1 MRDRLDDLGDA
12 AIAAVTFADP
22 RRLAAHREH
31 LDLPFP
37 LLADPQRML
46 YRRFGLDRAPLW
58 RIYNPGTLRLYGQ
71 LLARGRRLRRPVDD
85 TRQLGGDFVIDA
97 DGRLAVAFR
106 PRSPDDRPPID
117 DLVAAVSRART
128 ALGPGR

>member
-1 MRDRLDDLGDA
+1 MRDRLDDLGDTA
-12 AIAAVTFADP
+12 VAGVTFADP
-22 RRLAAHREH
+22 GRLAGHREH

-37 LLADPQRML
+37 LLADPERTL
-46 YRRFGLDRAPLW
+46 YRRFGLERAPLW

-97 DGRLAVAFR
+97 NGRLAAAFR
-106 PRSPDDRPPID
+106 PLSPDDRPSID
-117 DLVAAVSRART
+117 DLVVAVSRARSDR
-128 ALGPGR
+128 G

>member
-12 AIAAVTFADP
+12 SIAAVTFAEVE
-22 RRLAAHREH
+22 RLAAHRDH

-37 LLADPQRML
+37 LLADPERTV
-46 YRRFGLDRAPLW
+46 YRRFGLERAPLW

-85 TRQLGGDFVIDA
+85 TRQLGGDFVLDA
-97 DGRLAVAFR
+97 AGRLAAAFR

-117 DLVAAVSRART
+117 DLVVAVRRARSSRD
-128 ALGPGR
+128 G

>member
-12 AIAAVTFADP
+12 SIAAVTFAEVE
-22 RRLAAHREH
+22 RLAAHRDH

-37 LLADPQRML
+37 LLADPKRTV
-46 YRRFGLDRAPLW
+46 YGRFGLDRAPLW

-85 TRQLGGDFVIDA
+85 TRQLGGDFVLDA
-97 DGRLAVAFR
+97 AGRLAAAFR
-106 PRSPDDRPPID
+106 PRSPDDRPPVD
-117 DLVAAVSRART
+117 DLVTAIRRARSDR
-128 ALGPGR
+128 A

>member
-12 AIAAVTFADP
+12 SIAAVTFADVE
-22 RRLAAHREH
+22 RLAAHREH

-37 LLADPQRML
+37 LLADPERAL

-58 RIYNPGTLRLYGQ
+58 RIYNPGTLRLYGR

-97 DGRLAVAFR
+97 DGRLAAAFR

-117 DLVAAVSRART
+117 HLVAAVHRARSS
-128 ALGPGR
+128 RS